1 MEEGDE
7 DKDTK
12 VDGREKKVTRILA
25 MTHVPADTDAA
36 YWLTGLWTRGSNLA
50 LSRILAIRM
59 RGEFIASLPQ
69 YKMIF
74 VSTFINSVEKGSVMT
89 EEY

>member
-59 RGEFIASLPQ
+59 RGESCDA
-69 YKMIF
+69 
-74 VSTFINSVEKGSVMT
+74 VMKSRFSSRVFA
-89 EEY
+89 

>member
-1 MEEGDE
+1 
-7 DKDTK
+7 
-12 VDGREKKVTRILA
+12 

-59 RGEFIASLPQ
+59 RGESSDA
-69 YKMIF
+69 
-74 VSTFINSVEKGSVMT
+74 VMKSRFSSRVFA
-89 EEY
+89 